1 MLKMRYTLHII
12 KSDFNNFESKE
23 LMTYCIAIFTYK
35 TTAQKLFNIYENL
48 LKVVMS
54 YDFIQEKYTTQMFL
68 KASSTNKTTNN
79 ILYNN
84 LYINK
89 RFQCYHTTKSFI

>member
-1 MLKMRYTLHII
+1 MTHCFIQINKYT
-12 KSDFNNFESKE
+12 KSIVKQ
-23 LMTYCIAIFTYK
+23 LMTHCIAIFTYK
-35 TTAQKLFNIYENL
+35 TVAHRSCLIYMKICWKLWWLSTLFRKNIWHNFFY
-48 LKVVMS
+48 
-54 YDFIQEKYTTQMFL
+54 L

-89 RFQCYHTTKSFI
+89 GFQGYHNTKSFI